1 MSLNTSVHVRRARF
15 SAPSTQRF
23 TLSLPVLIL
32 TASLAAC
39 GGGGGGSS
47 SAGNGSGND
56 SGNGSGNDEPVV
68 APAVAAE
75 PTFTVNATKQFSF
88 SWADVADATFYRV
101 LENPDGQS
109 GYSQF
114 GDDIPAGAESTSFEV
129 PLFLRVEASYIL
141 ASCNDAGCTESSAVS
156 VTTEAGATDINNGV
170 GYFKAANAD
179 VDDGGVAVTER
190 TQAFRPAF
198 NLDAS
203 RMVYGAVYE
212 DSNSASVPENNE
224 TTDSGAV
231 YVFDKDAS
239 GNWSQ
244 TAYLKAPLPTEN
256 EWFGSSV
263 AITGDGNTIAVGAAG
278 GSQAYIYQYENGSWQ
293 NTAILSPATAF
304 TGSEAT
310 EYFGGD
316 IDISDDATTVVVS
329 AYRDRR
335 DSTGEYMDAV
345 GSQAGAVYVFELSSN
360 TWSQAAYLKP
370 EYIAERFYFGR
381 SIDLTPDGSLLAV
394 SAEGDPS
401 TSASNGD
408 QSNTDL
414 PSSGAVFVYERSDSS
429 WNEISYLKPDYR
441 DLEETDGFGSAVS
454 FNDEGDIL
462 AVGAYLE
469 DSVSSQINMGEDD
482 NDANGAGAAYIF
494 TRSGATTWHQDVYIK
509 APNNNSVHSFGNTIS
524 ISGDGKKLAVG
535 TVRDFN
541 SYGRIQSEIRD
552 DNSSVHESG
561 SAYVFENTGSEW
573 VYRSYIRSPVINV
586 TDTNKRIRIS
596 RDGKTVGIS
605 SSFESSDSRE
615 INGDML
621 NTDAPNSGAVFL
633 Y

>member
-1 MSLNTSVHVRRARF
+1 M
-15 SAPSTQRF
+15 
-23 TLSLPVLIL
+23 L
-32 TASLAAC
+32 TAC

-47 SAGNGSGND
+47 SAGNG

-88 SWADVADATFYRV
+88 SWTDVADATFYRV

-109 GYSQF
+109 GYSQL
-114 GDDIPAGAESTSFEV
+114 GDDIPAGAESASFEV

-141 ASCNDAGCTESSAVS
+141 ASCNDAGCVESSSVS

-179 VDDGGVAVTER
+179 VGDGGVAPTER

-212 DSNSASVPENNE
+212 DSNSASAPENNG

-293 NTAILSPATAF
+293 NTAILSPTTAF
-304 TGSEAT
+304 TGSEST

-454 FNDEGDIL
+454 FNDDGLIL

-469 DSVSSQINMGEDD
+469 DSISAEINMGEDD
-482 NDANGAGAAYIF
+482 NEANGSGAAYIF
-494 TRSGATTWHQDVYIK
+494 TRSGDTTWHQDAYIK
-509 APNNNSVHSFGNTIS
+509 APNRNNAQAFGNTIS
-524 ISGDGKKLAVG
+524 ISGDGQKLAVG

-541 SYGRIQSEIRD
+541 SIGGIQSDFTRYY
-552 DNSSVHESG
+552 SSEHDIG

-586 TDTNKRIRIS
+586 SDTNKRVRIS

-605 SSFESSDSRE
+605 SSFESSDARGV
-615 INGDML
+615 NGDMT

>member
-1 MSLNTSVHVRRARF
+1 M
-15 SAPSTQRF
+15 
-23 TLSLPVLIL
+23 L
-32 TASLAAC
+32 TAC

-47 SAGNGSGND
+47 SAGNG

-88 SWADVADATFYRV
+88 SWADVADATFYRM
-101 LENPDGQS
+101 LETPDGQS
-109 GYSQF
+109 GYSQL
-114 GDDIPAGAESTSFEV
+114 GDDIPAGAESASFEV

-141 ASCNDAGCTESSAVS
+141 ASCNDGGCIESSSVS
-156 VTTEAGATDINNGV
+156 VTTAAGATDINNGV

-179 VDDGGVAVTER
+179 VDDGGVATLER
-190 TQAFRPAF
+190 IQAFRPAF

-212 DSNSASVPENNE
+212 DSNSASAPENNE

-244 TAYLKAPLPTEN
+244 TAYLKAPLPSEN

-278 GSQAYIYQYENGSWQ
+278 GSKAYIYQYENGSWQ
-293 NTAILSPATAF
+293 NAAILSPATAF
-304 TGSEAT
+304 SGSEPT

-316 IDISDDATTVVVS
+316 IDISDDATTVAIS

-335 DSTGEYMDAV
+335 DSTGENMDAV
-345 GSQAGAVYVFELSSN
+345 GTLAGAVYVFELSSN

-370 EYIAERFYFGR
+370 EYIAGGFYFGR

-394 SAEGDPS
+394 GAEGEPS

-414 PSSGAVFVYERSDSS
+414 PFSGAVFIYERSESS

-441 DLEETDGFGSAVS
+441 DIEENDGFGSAVS
-454 FNDEGDIL
+454 FNDDGEIL
-462 AVGAYLE
+462 AVGAFGE
-469 DSVSSQINMGEDD
+469 DSGSKQIDMGVDN
-482 NDANGAGAAYIF
+482 NDADGSGAAYIF
-494 TRSGATTWHQDVYIK
+494 TRSGTTTWHQDVYIK

-524 ISGDGKKLAVG
+524 LSGDGAVLVVG
-535 TVRDFN
+535 STRDFN
-541 SYGRIQSEIRD
+541 SHGGIQSDILD
-552 DNSSVHESG
+552 DNSSNHESG
-561 SAYVFENTGSEW
+561 SAYLFQNTGSEW
-573 VYRSYIRSPVINV
+573 AYKSYIRSPNINV
-586 TDTNKRIRIS
+586 LDVFKRVRIS

-605 SSFESSDSRE
+605 SSFESSDAQG
-615 INGDML
+615 INGDMS
-621 NTDAPNSGAVFL
+621 NTEAPNSGAVFL